1 MKKFAILTA
10 LAALAA
16 STVAFAQ
23 GVALKAHEAVTGYMS
38 RTGLMAY
45 AGVPRASGIPDYGP
59 AGTINFDPEIYSGKL
74 VEKFYKTTVFGEIA
88 STDYEGEI
96 AGYGAQVKIRTIP
109 DVTVSDYVIGAGL
122 SPQYPTNNS
131 VTLAIDQAKSFA
143 VALSTVDSRQSD
155 LDLADVFA
163 NDGSIQL
170 RIAADADMLVTIPAE
185 VSADNQGPTAGADS
199 NNINLGDSTT
209 PVAVSKTTIV
219 DFIVDCGTVLDE
231 QNVSDEG
238 RWFVAPPWFMALIKQ
253 SDLRIASLAGDGV
266 SIARNGKVG
275 EIDRFT
281 MYQSRN
287 LLTQSSPGPA
297 SYCMFGHSAGLT
309 FAAQIV
315 ECQMIDNPTDFGY
328 IIRGLMVFGYQVIGP
343 NYVGTAVV
351 KRA

>member
-1 MKKFAILTA
+1 M
-10 LAALAA
+10 
-16 STVAFAQ
+16 
-23 GVALKAHEAVTGYMS
+23 
-38 RTGLMAY
+38 

-59 AGTINFDPEIYSGKL
+59 AGTVNFDPELYSGKL

-96 AGYGAQVKIRTIP
+96 AGFGAQVKIRTIP

-122 SPQYPTNNS
+122 SAQYPTNNS

-155 LDLADVFA
+155 LNLADIFA

-170 RIAADADMLVTIPAE
+170 RIAADADMLETIPAD

-199 NNINLGDSTT
+199 NDINLGDSTT
-209 PVAVSKTTIV
+209 PRSVDKTNVV
-219 DFIVDCGTVLDE
+219 DFLVDCGTVLDE

-238 RWFVAPPWFMALIKQ
+238 RWFVAPPWFIALIKK

-266 SIARNGKVG
+266 SILRNGKVG

-281 MYQSRN
+281 IYQSRN
-287 LLTQSSPGPA
+287 LLRQTSPGPA
-297 SYCMFGHSAGLT
+297 TYCMFGHSAGLT
-309 FAAQIV
+309 FAAQII
-315 ECQMIDNPTDFGY
+315 ECQMIDNPNDFGY
-328 IIRGLMVFGYQVIGP
+328 IIRGLMVFGYEVIGP
-343 NYVGTAVV
+343 SYVGTAVV
-351 KRA
+351 KKG

>member
-1 MKKFAILTA
+1 
-10 LAALAA
+10 
-16 STVAFAQ
+16 
-23 GVALKAHEAVTGYMS
+23 MS
-38 RTGLMAY
+38 
-45 AGVPRASGIPDYGP
+45 GVPRASGVPDYGP
-59 AGTINFDPEIYSGKL
+59 SGTVNFDPELYSGKL

-96 AGYGAQVKIRTIP
+96 AGFGAQIKIRTIP

-122 SPQYPTNNS
+122 TPQYPVNNS

-170 RIAADADMLVTIPAE
+170 RIAADADMLETIPAE
-185 VSADNQGPTAGADS
+185 VSAFNSGQDAGVDS
-199 NNINLGDSTT
+199 GNINLGTSST
-209 PVAVSKTTIV
+209 PVVLDKTNIL
-219 DFIVDCGTVLDE
+219 DFIVLCGQVLDE

-238 RWFVAPPWFMALIKQ
+238 RWMVAAPSFIAAVKT

-266 SIARNGKVG
+266 SIMRNGKVG

-287 LLTQSSPGPA
+287 LLKQTSPGPA
-297 SYCMFGHSAGLT
+297 QYLMFGHSAGLT
-309 FAAQIV
+309 FASQIV
-315 ECQMIDNPTDFGY
+315 ECQMIDNPNDFGY
-328 IIRGLMVFGYQVIGP
+328 IIRGLMVFGYEVIGP

-351 KRA
+351 NASVSNP